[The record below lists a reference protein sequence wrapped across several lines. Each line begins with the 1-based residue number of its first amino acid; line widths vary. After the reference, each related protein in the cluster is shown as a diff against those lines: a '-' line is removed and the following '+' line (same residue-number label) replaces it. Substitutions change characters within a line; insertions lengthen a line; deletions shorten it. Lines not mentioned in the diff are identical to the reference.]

1 MKIKFDTEFLNRS
14 KKFTFIFKNKK
25 NMLTILFYNCDT
37 KLLFKVNFDINH

>member
-25 NMLTILFYNCDT
+25 YVDNSFL
-37 KLLFKVNFDINH
+37 